1 VYSALAPFIGVLITL
16 MNDVNSRFSG
26 VVGNCVATLVIHIVG
41 LTAVSAVLLMKRE
54 KAQPGRLPVYY
65 YLGGVIGV
73 GTVFSSIYAFASLGA
88 SFAVALGL
96 LGQTLFSLAA
106 DAAGFLGRKKYPL
119 SARRLPGIC
128 LAVAGVAIMA
138 GNWRSDAPAMLVAL
152 ASGAL
157 PGLTFILN
165 SELGRRKGIF
175 RSTRINY
182 MTGLVTT
189 LLFVAAVRPPTV
201 ASLYAVASAGPLL
214 ALGGGITGVAV
225 VAAINLVFP
234 RIPAFSATLLMFS
247 GQATAGL
254 IIDAVTTG
262 VFDARK
268 LIGTIVLLAGLA
280 INALLARRAEA
291 GPARRP
297 LSRAKVGPDHD

>member
-1 VYSALAPFIGVLITL
+1 MYSALAPFIGVLITL

-96 LGQTLFSLAA
+96 FGQTLFSLAA
-106 DAAGFLGRKKYPL
+106 DATGFLGRKKYPL

-128 LAVAGVAIMA
+128 LAVAGVAVMA
-138 GNWRSDAPAMLVAL
+138 GNWRVDAPATLVAL

-247 GQATAGL
+247 GQAMAGL

-291 GPARRP
+291 GRASRP
-297 LSRAKVGPDHD
+297 LSRAKGQS